1 MIPIQSPLTPKLRA
15 SKISSSSNR
24 ISIHPLGL
32 RLVEDIL
39 FISFCVFV
47 VSTSSVLTGCQFK
60 MTSIEEE
67 VGITST

>member
-15 SKISSSSNR
+15 SKISSSNR

-47 VSTSSVLTGCQFK
+47 VSTSPVLTGCQFK

>member
-1 MIPIQSPLTPKLRA
+1 MILIQSPLTPKLRA
-15 SKISSSSNR
+15 SKNSSNR